1 MSIKLFNIFILLCL
15 FISSCYSLYDDEINE
30 VISLQTKLEA
40 LNQSFYNVEKDKVN
54 KAKKEYDKNI
64 KQIKKYYFTDTVDVD
79 FVQLM
84 NTYKGIKKLTK
95 SFAKDYN
102 NISSNLIT
110 MKKQLE
116 NLKHDLEKNVFSIDS
131 IGFFIEVEQNNIN
144 KLNEN
149 VSSFVIKCDDVIKID
164 DSLSSK
170 VRSLINS
177 YSE

>member
-1 MSIKLFNIFILLCL
+1 MINQENLLNYLITHYYQC
-15 FISSCYSLYDDEINE
+15 FHHIVFHDEINE

-110 MKKQLE
+110 MKKQKKILQKIWKRC
-116 NLKHDLEKNVFSIDS
+116 LMGCF
-131 IGFFIEVEQNNIN
+131 QNC
-144 KLNEN
+144 
-149 VSSFVIKCDDVIKID
+149 V
-164 DSLSSK
+164 
-170 VRSLINS
+170 
-177 YSE
+177 